1 MRPQRA
7 ARLPLP
13 SPPGERVRGGA
24 GARSRLCRGPSA
36 ERAWRGSG
44 EGGLAAFS
52 PAVRRWQQVPVCTAA
67 SAAGAAGAGHRTLAF
82 PAGGLASRVGRKVQ
96 GSHFSGVGR
105 QGPHNPTPGGF
116 LEPSFLSLH
125 HCRSCLPPHIL
136 IFPARLPSPPPGSP
150 LQIACLGPCGVPT
163 SLGVGGPL
171 SNYTEPP
178 LYGGGACVSPP
189 PYQTDLA
196 TLSAYNLAK
205 PGTPG
210 WHITDHFG
218 AFNPWPLQGPTH
230 SCSRP
235 GGNPQAWGP
244 WPGGCPPLPLGV
256 RMEV

>member
-1 MRPQRA
+1 MAWPSGGQGCPAWAGAAGAAPTLRRTRGLAPPAGGSLVRPQRA

-96 GSHFSGVGR
+96 GSHFSCVGR
-105 QGPHNPTPGGF
+105 QGPHNPTPGVF

-125 HCRSCLPPHIL
+125 HCRSCLPPH
-136 IFPARLPSPPPGSP
+136 PHLPSQAPITSSRKSSP
-150 LQIACLGPCGVPT
+150 DSMP
-163 SLGVGGPL
+163 GPL
-171 SNYTEPP
+171 WSTYLPWGWWP
-178 LYGGGACVSPP
+178 SLQLY
-189 PYQTDLA
+189 
-196 TLSAYNLAK
+196 
-205 PGTPG
+205 
-210 WHITDHFG
+210 
-218 AFNPWPLQGPTH
+218 
-230 SCSRP
+230 
-235 GGNPQAWGP
+235 
-244 WPGGCPPLPLGV
+244 
-256 RMEV
+256 